1 MVQEGG
7 LATVG
12 INQFQI
18 GYQTGLMAASILKG
32 EKETATTPVYTFD
45 EGDLIINETQAA
57 LLGIEIPAALK
68 ETATLIGG
76 EEE

>member
-1 MVQEGG
+1 
-7 LATVG
+7 
-12 INQFQI
+12 
-18 GYQTGLMAASILKG
+18 MAASILKG